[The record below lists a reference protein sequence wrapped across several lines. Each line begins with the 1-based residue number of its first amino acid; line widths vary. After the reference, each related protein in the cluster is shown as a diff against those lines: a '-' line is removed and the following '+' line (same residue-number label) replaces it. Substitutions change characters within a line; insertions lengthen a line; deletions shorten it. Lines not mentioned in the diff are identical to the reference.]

1 MWLAQPIFL
10 VTSWWILK
18 TKKANL
24 RHSLRT
30 ADLILQISGM
40 YIYIY
45 MYTVY
50 TCIYMILGVYT
61 CTYDPLKLK
70 LFVGFARAHEALSH
84 VLLRMSVLQFTK
96 LWKNRKTQFQIFWG
110 LYFSGKTKIR
120 VNVNLHLIQ
129 RHKCRLQ
136 PSAMTVWCCGLTMWV
151 DVGSADRRRG
161 LSSLGMDVFC
171 TKTCGSSTSRIN
183 FVTFL
188 GWWMCSLIR
197 QRQWIWVFWFLKHL
211 ERHNLRHLA
220 LFGS

>member
-1 MWLAQPIFL
+1 MWQPRSPFL
-10 VTSWWILK
+10 FCYKLVYLK
-18 TKKANL
+18 KKKANL

-30 ADLILQISGM
+30 ADLIPQISGM
-40 YIYIY
+40 YICIQYIH
-45 MYTVY
+45 MYLHY
-50 TCIYMILGVYT
+50 FRCIYVHMIHWNLNF
-61 CTYDPLKLK
+61 
-70 LFVGFARAHEALSH
+70 FVGFPRAHQALSH
-84 VLLRMSVLQFTK
+84 VLLRMSVLQFAK

-110 LYFSGKTKIR
+110 LYVSGKTKIR

-171 TKTCGSSTSRIN
+171 TRTCGSSTSRIN
-183 FVTFL
+183 FATVL